1 MTRPYDENF
10 DSKKCAA
17 EPQRVAAPRSR
28 SVQAASPLRQ
38 CGPIRD
44 GDHASRDARP
54 KRRLSGCRPFIAA
67 TAKLPPDV
75 RRRLLVNASGALLD
89 FCDHHGAAECLKHAL
104 GLEHEAPS
112 DELDQVID
120 DGLQA
125 IAEAADQDS
134 DEEED
139 DDDEEDAW
147 STEDLIRLI
156 DEVHQ
161 TPSS

>member
-1 MTRPYDENF
+1 MLDLNEEY
-10 DSKKCAA
+10 
-17 EPQRVAAPRSR
+17 
-28 SVQAASPLRQ
+28 
-38 CGPIRD
+38 
-44 GDHASRDARP
+44 
-54 KRRLSGCRPFIAA
+54 SGCWPFIAA

-75 RRRLLVNASGALLD
+75 RRRLLVNASAALLD

-104 GLEHEAPS
+104 GLEHEEPS
-112 DELDQVID
+112 DELDQLID

-125 IAEAADQDS
+125 IAEAADQDT
-134 DEEED
+134 EE

-156 DEVHQ
+156 DEIHQ

>member
-1 MTRPYDENF
+1 MTRPYDKNF
-10 DSKKCAA
+10 DAETCSA
-17 EPQRVAAPRSR
+17 EPHRAAPSDREASMPHPLFDSADPFEAAITRVAI
-28 SVQAASPLRQ
+28 L
-38 CGPIRD
+38 D
-44 GDHASRDARP
+44 LNEDY
-54 KRRLSGCRPFIAA
+54 SGCRPFIAA

-104 GLEHEAPS
+104 GLEHEEPS

-120 DGLQA
+120 DGLRA
-125 IAEAADQDS
+125 IAEAAGQDS
-134 DEEED
+134 EED

-156 DEVHQ
+156 AEVHQ